1 MYIIPRPQ
9 QWYQKEGTFTLKYD
23 RRIVLNSNCPPEVYE
38 DAQMLQQDLEEY
50 AGFVQL
56 SVVESQKTGTFV
68 YSWAST

>member
-23 RRIVLNSNCPPEVYE
+23 RRIVLNCNRIWRNMQ
-38 DAQMLQQDLEEY
+38 A
-50 AGFVQL
+50 FVQL

>member
-38 DAQMLQQDLEEY
+38 DRCCNRIWRNMQA
-50 AGFVQL
+50 FVQL